1 MQSMTQ
7 EVAVKVLNLIKKP
20 PAKDAYHHIKDRFSW
35 MFALDNYAQC
45 DAIANLPL
53 SGNTQPSN
61 LMSQMLGL
69 LPAGMNLVF
78 SSRVP
83 F

>member
-61 LMSQMLGL
+61 LMSRCSVFYL
-69 LPAGMNLVF
+69 LGMNLVF
-78 SSRVP
+78 SSGVP